1 MVTTEMFESLASCF
15 AFRCSAPLNVTTQL
29 QPAAQCNELAA
40 SARPHEVE
48 VTKPG
53 HSRKNSG
60 IEAPGTYM
68 MQNIRLMKAEGQT

>member
-1 MVTTEMFESLASCF
+1 MTGG
-15 AFRCSAPLNVTTQL
+15 
-29 QPAAQCNELAA
+29 QCNELAA

-48 VTKPG
+48 VTKPR
-53 HSRKNSG
+53 HSGKNAG